1 MRLQAET
8 FGSITSAG
16 ARIPIDKPFS
26 WQGGEGSTGDMH
38 GR

>member
-1 MRLQAET
+1 MRLQAELWQQH
-8 FGSITSAG
+8 SSAG
-16 ARIPIDKPFS
+16 ARIPTNKPFS